1 MISQH
6 ADLWIE
12 PFQRTTTKR
21 FFCPMNELA
30 ASLFICCL
38 FLCCCTFSL
47 IFSPQTRKEPPAPG
61 RFGEAGP
68 FGRSFAD
75 PSWRRWDQHW
85 SSETK
90 ESKVFF
96 VETLNIGRRYCWYDC
111 YMIWIWYD
119 IQHNMML
126 YIRWFW
132 GRPSWAVLWRDI
144 NGGWLWTILGFLMKG
159 KFWGS
164 VCPTVSKNKEKSKPI
179 IISLR
184 CRPAF
189 FCGGRLW
196 FSWWYLQLSADFS
209 MVWHTKTYH
218 LCRHGQSERF
228 EVDSDGSEAKRC
240 LAQMSYKQPT
250 IQKEHNWIPFIQIS
264 NSIPSLGFIYINGI
278 QQFSWNP

>member
-1 MISQH
+1 MIYS
-6 ADLWIE
+6 LWVYLSLCFE
-12 PFQRTTTKR
+12 WHKKKTR
-21 FFCPMNELA
+21 CPQLKIIA
-30 ASLFICCL
+30 IVH
-38 FLCCCTFSL
+38 
-47 IFSPQTRKEPPAPG
+47 R
-61 RFGEAGP
+61 
-68 FGRSFAD
+68 
-75 PSWRRWDQHW
+75 PS
-85 SSETK
+85 
-90 ESKVFF
+90 
-96 VETLNIGRRYCWYDC
+96 
-111 YMIWIWYD
+111 
-119 IQHNMML
+119 
-126 YIRWFW
+126 FW

-196 FSWWYLQLSADFS
+196 FSWRYLQLSADFS

-264 NSIPSLGFIYINGI
+264 NSIPSLGFI
-278 QQFSWNP
+278 